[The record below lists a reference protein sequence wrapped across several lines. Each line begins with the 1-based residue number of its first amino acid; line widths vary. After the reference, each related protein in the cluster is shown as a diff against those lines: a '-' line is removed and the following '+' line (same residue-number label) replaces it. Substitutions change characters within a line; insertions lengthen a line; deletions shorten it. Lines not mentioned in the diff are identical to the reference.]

1 MGGDLRTWSLKSL
14 EKAAQGPLLGAGQ
27 PTQALTTKS
36 RAKSN
41 KQLLRPVGRSL
52 PDCCE
57 APAAALAPVVTAAS
71 VAERETAGCSS
82 EEAAPPA
89 ERLPPTSFRLLGSS
103 WTSGASE
110 AESGRAGGELLGRTA
125 SASLLTPETWNL
137 IGATQQKHHNKD
149 AQLENHRQWCNQH
162 WLAE

>member
-1 MGGDLRTWSLKSL
+1 MQDCRPGPWRVWRRQLWSLPSPCWCSASPWPSL
-14 EKAAQGPLLGAGQ
+14 QLDPSLL
-27 PTQALTTKS
+27 
-36 RAKSN
+36 
-41 KQLLRPVGRSL
+41 QLLRPVGRSL

-110 AESGRAGGELLGRTA
+110 AESGRAGGELLGSTA

-162 WLAE
+162 

>member
-1 MGGDLRTWSLKSL
+1 MGAGLPTWSLESL
-14 EKAAQGPLLGAGQ
+14 EKAAVEPPLPLVLSL
-27 PTQALTTKS
+27 PLALTTTRPKS
-36 RAKSN
+36 AATAPACWPLTAR
-41 KQLLRPVGRSL
+41 LLRGAGGGTGSRGHS
-52 PDCCE
+52 
-57 APAAALAPVVTAAS
+57 S
-71 VAERETAGCSS
+71 VRCRERETAGCSS

-162 WLAE
+162 